1 MIAEPCKMMP
11 ERERETGEK
20 NQWRRE
26 TQTHGG
32 EGGNWELGI
41 WVSVSAD
48 HITTRFRVLAL
59 FIPFSSKLKS
69 IPD

>member
-1 MIAEPCKMMP
+1 MMP
-11 ERERETGEK
+11 EREKQERKTNGE
-20 NQWRRE
+20 RD
-26 TQTHGG
+26 TDT
-32 EGGNWELGI
+32 EGRGNWELGI